1 MNRSVMDRQMFR
13 NGGYVRQM
21 QMGGDP
27 MMAPPM
33 GGDQMM
39 APPMAGPAP
48 QGMPPAPSVAGMP
61 VPADASMD
69 QAAAGAM
76 QQGIDPAMLESMLQQ
91 AAGQF
96 GNLDAAAET
105 EDYEQ
110 VMNVIRGDQASLQD
124 RRQEL
129 AGVVGDAD
137 AAQTP
142 DSVLTLVQPIMQLA
156 AVDQG
161 IGGLAPETM
170 NTPVTGDMAGGI
182 MSTVNMGAEE
192 QPMPGQGGPAPV
204 NFNQGGAV
212 QYMQPGGVALPAE
225 TPAGGRLGELY
236 QDRQAL
242 YSQILG
248 PQNQQQEREDQRNMT
263 KAQMLFD
270 IAQGG
275 LAFASGAGMPGRS
288 PAEQLAAAFVQP
300 LGNISARAGEFQ
312 QFKQGQKRDERA
324 LALQALGAA
333 EADFSAEK
341 KSAADAA
348 AAAAERTWKT
358 AENAQSRAYE
368 LLKMDKQFAFT
379 KQENETSMNFQERLA
394 DRKLAMQRTLQEL
407 TGSQSQADI
416 QLRGQL
422 QVELAQL
429 NNQFTR
435 SLQQDRFDFTTVERV
450 ATQDYNDSVF
460 AQKFAND
467 KAILAL
473 QGAQDRASIKLRQ
486 QLEQENLRLGSELR
500 KGEYMLQFE
509 NQLKR
514 DGILNTYELERM
526 DRGQDFNLAL
536 ATHKGAIAREAQT
549 FQNAFTAAESVLD
562 RAQREKLQLSDQA
575 FRQLMQQEMQKFTSE
590 QAEIDRGIANVNRYF
605 DEKLAQRGADR
616 ADRALTL
623 QEAAQALDE
632 AYKFG
637 KLSLDQLAAK
647 AVKVGS
653 EAKTDQL
660 QFITDPDRLSKY
672 ANDTLGK
679 ETALFEQ
686 ALLDYLK
693 PTSTWN
699 GSAFVQDATPELARQ
714 IRSTLDARKAA
725 GFEVPSVPGYSP
737 KEVGAGSAG
746 QQPPEMPSNPDS
758 PEFKQGLYS
767 PQTGVNYDSPLWQ
780 KIPTNIV
787 DPEIAYQRS
796 TGPGE
801 IPTRIS
807 NWVNEWGRELLGLPP
822 MSAENR
828 ELVTADKDMNTLR
841 EVINTEIINWAS
853 EDRVLKASQDSL
865 RSLTQDLTPGAF
877 KSDEA
882 VSSTLDS
889 IKGNL
894 GRAFERYALIDPEYN
909 PQAQGRY
916 SEQQVLGA
924 RSRANAIRSLM
935 AEVIAMEN
943 VFNSYLDGLRGGGP
957 ASATLGDM
965 NADKA
970 AIMEMLRQNQ
980 GGEQ

>member
-1 MNRSVMDRQMFR
+1 MDRQMFA
-13 NGGYVRQM
+13 NGGYVRRM
-21 QMGGDP
+21 QAGGDP
-27 MMAPPM
+27 MMAPP
-33 GGDQMM
+33 
-39 APPMAGPAP
+39 AP
-48 QGMPPAPSVAGMP
+48 QGPGMAPAPVGMSVPQEMP
-61 VPADASMD
+61 MGEAL
-69 QAAAGAM
+69 AGAAS
-76 QQGIDPAMLESMLQQ
+76 QGIDPAVLEQMLSQ
-91 AAGQF
+91 AAGSF

-105 EDYEQ
+105 ENYEE
-110 VMNVIRGDQASLQD
+110 VINSIRGDQASLQD

-142 DSVLTLVQPIMQLA
+142 DSVLTLVQPIMQIA

-161 IGGLAPETM
+161 IGSVAPEAM
-170 NTPVTGDMAGGI
+170 NTPVQGDMAGGI
-182 MSTVNMGAEE
+182 MSTVNMADE

-212 QYMQPGGVALPAE
+212 QYFAPGGVALPAE

-248 PQNQQQEREDQRNMT
+248 PQNQQQELEDQRNMT

-312 QFKQGQKRDERA
+312 KFKQGQKRDERA

-348 AAAAERTWKT
+348 AAAAERAWKT
-358 AENAQSRAYE
+358 AENAQSRAHE

-407 TGSQSQADI
+407 AGSQSQADI

-435 SLQQDRFDFTTVERV
+435 SLQQDRFDFTTSERV
-450 ATQDYNDSVF
+450 ATQDYNDSVL

-473 QGAQDRASIKLRQ
+473 QGAQDQASIKLRQ

-509 NQLKR
+509 NQLER
-514 DGILNTYELERM
+514 DGIQNAFELSKM
-526 DRGQDFNLAL
+526 DKGQAFSLAL
-536 ATHKGAIAREAQT
+536 ADHQGAIAQEAQLRQQV
-549 FQNAFTAAESVLD
+549 FQAGEAALD
-562 RAQREKLQLSDQA
+562 RAQREGLQLSQQE
-575 FRQLMQQEMQKFTSE
+575 FQKLMQQELQAFQMSE
-590 QAEIDRGIANVNRYF
+590 ADKNRAIQMAGQEIDKMYKDQSIEISKGQLDLGVAAQLL
-605 DEKLAQRGADR
+605 DEQYKLGSL
-616 ADRALTL
+616 AL
-623 QEAAQALDE
+623 EAA
-632 AYKFG
+632 
-637 KLSLDQLAAK
+637 AAK

-672 ANDTLGK
+672 ANDTLGN

-714 IRSTLDARKAA
+714 IRSALDARKAA
-725 GFEVPSVPGYSP
+725 GFEVPSVPGYST

-780 KIPTNIV
+780 KIPTNII
-787 DPEIAYQRS
+787 DPEVAYQRS

-807 NWVNEWGRELLGLPP
+807 NWVNEWGRELLGLAP

-853 EDRVLKASQDSL
+853 EDRVLKASQDAL
-865 RSLTQDLTPGAF
+865 RSLAQDLTPGAF

-894 GRAFERYALIDPEYN
+894 GRAFERYAMIDPEYN
-909 PQAQGRY
+909 PQAEGRY
-916 SEQQVLGA
+916 SQQQVLGA
-924 RSRANAIRSLM
+924 RSRTNAIRSLM
-935 AEVIAMEN
+935 AEVIAIEN

-957 ASATLGDM
+957 ASATPGDM

-970 AIMEMLRQNQ
+970 VIMEMLRQNQ
-980 GGEQ
+980 GGQQ

>member
-1 MNRSVMDRQMFR
+1 MDRQMFA
-13 NGGYVRQM
+13 NGGYVRRM
-21 QMGGDP
+21 QAGGDP
-27 MMAPPM
+27 MMAPP
-33 GGDQMM
+33 
-39 APPMAGPAP
+39 AP
-48 QGMPPAPSVAGMP
+48 QGPGMAPAPVGMSVPQEMP
-61 VPADASMD
+61 MGEAL
-69 QAAAGAM
+69 AGAAS
-76 QQGIDPAMLESMLQQ
+76 QGIDPAVLEQMLSQ
-91 AAGQF
+91 AAGSF

-105 EDYEQ
+105 ENYEE
-110 VMNVIRGDQASLQD
+110 VINSIRGDQASLQD

-142 DSVLTLVQPIMQLA
+142 DSVLTLVQPIMQIA

-161 IGGLAPETM
+161 IGSVAPEAM
-170 NTPVTGDMAGGI
+170 NTPVQGDMAGGI
-182 MSTVNMGAEE
+182 MSTVNMADE

-212 QYMQPGGVALPAE
+212 QYFAPGGVALPAE

-248 PQNQQQEREDQRNMT
+248 PQNQQQELEDQRNMT

-312 QFKQGQKRDERA
+312 KFKQGQKRDERA

-348 AAAAERTWKT
+348 AAAAERAWKT
-358 AENAQSRAYE
+358 AENAQSRAHE

-407 TGSQSQADI
+407 AGSQSQADI

-435 SLQQDRFDFTTVERV
+435 SLQQDRFDFTTSERV
-450 ATQDYNDSVF
+450 ATQDYNDSVL

-473 QGAQDRASIKLRQ
+473 QGAQDQASIKLRQ

-509 NQLKR
+509 NQLER
-514 DGILNTYELERM
+514 DGIQNAFELSKM
-526 DRGQDFNLAL
+526 DKGQAFSLAL
-536 ATHKGAIAREAQT
+536 ADHQGAIAQEAQLRQQV
-549 FQNAFTAAESVLD
+549 FQAGEAALD
-562 RAQREKLQLSDQA
+562 RAQREGLQLSQQE
-575 FRQLMQQEMQKFTSE
+575 FQKLMQQELQAFQMSE
-590 QAEIDRGIANVNRYF
+590 ADKNRAIQMAGQEIDKMYKDQSIEISKGQLDLGVAAQLL
-605 DEKLAQRGADR
+605 DEQYKLGSL
-616 ADRALTL
+616 AL
-623 QEAAQALDE
+623 EAA
-632 AYKFG
+632 
-637 KLSLDQLAAK
+637 AAK

-672 ANDTLGK
+672 ANDTLGN

-714 IRSTLDARKAA
+714 IRSALDARKAA
-725 GFEVPSVPGYSP
+725 GFEVPSVPGYST

-746 QQPPEMPSNPDS
+746 QQPQEMPSNPDS

-780 KIPTNIV
+780 KIPTNII
-787 DPEIAYQRS
+787 DPEVAYQRS

-807 NWVNEWGRELLGLPP
+807 NWVNEWGRELLGLAP

-853 EDRVLKASQDSL
+853 EDRVLKASQDAL
-865 RSLTQDLTPGAF
+865 RSLAQDLTPGAF

-894 GRAFERYALIDPEYN
+894 GRAFERYAMIDPEYN
-909 PQAQGRY
+909 PQAEGRY
-916 SEQQVLGA
+916 SQQQVLGA
-924 RSRANAIRSLM
+924 RSRTNAIRSLM
-935 AEVIAMEN
+935 AEVIAIEN

-957 ASATLGDM
+957 ASATPGDM

-970 AIMEMLRQNQ
+970 VIMEMLRQNQ
-980 GGEQ
+980 GGQQ

>member
-616 ADRALTL
+616 ADKALTL

>member
-33 GGDQMM
+33 GGGQMM

-212 QYMQPGGVALPAE
+212 QYFAPGGVALPAE

-549 FQNAFTAAESVLD
+549 FQNAFTAAESALE
-562 RAQREKLQLSDQA
+562 RAQRENLQLSDQK
-575 FRQLMQQEMQKFTSE
+575 FRQLMQQEMQKFTSD

-616 ADRALTL
+616 ADKTLTL
-623 QEAAQALDE
+623 QERAQTLDE

-637 KLSLDQLAAK
+637 KLSIDKLAAN
-647 AVKVGS
+647 ATRLGS
-653 EAKTDQL
+653 EAKTSAISYL
-660 QFITDPDRLSKY
+660 TDPDRLDKY
-672 ANDTLGK
+672 ANGTLGDDA
-679 ETALFEQ
+679 TTFEQ
-686 ALLDYLK
+686 LVLDYIDPKNNEVYDAALGRYVK
-693 PTSTWN
+693 
-699 GSAFVQDATPELARQ
+699 GSATQLAPRVLAAIQKGNPTFYSTIAGQLNLDPSGGGVGTPPEPEAPKTLGQATSQIFNPDGTVNKQSNVWSLTKPNRFNENIDYGKVIGLSRVYPGLISMASEGYAELV
-714 IRSTLDARKAA
+714 D
-725 GFEVPSVPGYSP
+725 GVPSDAAQMHKKAQATLTAFANDMLQFST
-737 KEVGAGSAG
+737 
-746 QQPPEMPSNPDS
+746 NL
-758 PEFKQGLYS
+758 QG
-767 PQTGVNYDSPLWQ
+767 
-780 KIPTNIV
+780 
-787 DPEIAYQRS
+787 
-796 TGPGE
+796 
-801 IPTRIS
+801 
-807 NWVNEWGRELLGLPP
+807 
-822 MSAENR
+822 
-828 ELVTADKDMNTLR
+828 
-841 EVINTEIINWAS
+841 
-853 EDRVLKASQDSL
+853 DRVLKFVQELIEKETKNL
-865 RSLTQDLTPGAF
+865 RPGGLLFKTNADAVATLEALRNGFGQAMQIEAAKLTEYGGN
-877 KSDEA
+877 
-882 VSSTLDS
+882 SSGYRENQVTSARERMDQMKVLYNE
-889 IKGNL
+889 I
-894 GRAFERYALIDPEYN
+894 RAFERGFASPAKGPGAVQRTEGD
-909 PQAQGRY
+909 QS
-916 SEQQVLGA
+916 SEKA
-924 RSRANAIRSLM
+924 RLQILK
-935 AEVIAMEN
+935 
-943 VFNSYLDGLRGGGP
+943 LRK
-957 ASATLGDM
+957 
-965 NADKA
+965 N
-970 AIMEMLRQNQ
+970 
-980 GGEQ
+980 

>member
-33 GGDQMM
+33 GGDPMM

-549 FQNAFTAAESVLD
+549 FQNAFTGAESVLD

-725 GFEVPSVPGYSP
+725 GFEVPSVPGYST

-746 QQPPEMPSNPDS
+746 QQPTEMSSNPDS
-758 PEFKQGLYS
+758 PEFKRGLYS
-767 PQTGVNYDSPLWQ
+767 PQTGVNYNSPLWQ

-787 DPEIAYQRS
+787 DPEVAYYRS

-807 NWVNEWGRELLGLPP
+807 NWINEWGRELLGLPP

-841 EVINTEIINWAS
+841 EVLNTEIINWAS

-894 GRAFERYALIDPEYN
+894 GRAFERYAVIDPEYN
-909 PQAQGRY
+909 PGAQDRY

-924 RSRANAIRSLM
+924 RSRTNAIRSLM

-957 ASATLGDM
+957 DSATPGDL

-970 AIMEMLRQNQ
+970 VIMEMVRKNQ
-980 GGEQ
+980 GGQQ